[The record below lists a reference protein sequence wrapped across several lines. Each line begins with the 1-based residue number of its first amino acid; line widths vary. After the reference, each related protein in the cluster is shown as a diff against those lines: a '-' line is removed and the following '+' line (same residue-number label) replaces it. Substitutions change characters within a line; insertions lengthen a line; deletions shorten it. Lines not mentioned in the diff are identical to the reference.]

1 MTDTHWM
8 QIAIDAARRGIAI
21 GQTPFGATIVRGD
34 ELIAAAHNVVWRD
47 TDITAHAEVTAIR
60 QACQKLNAI
69 NLSGCRIYT
78 TCEPCPMCLAAS
90 HWAGLD
96 RLYYGAA
103 IADAQAAGFNEL
115 TIPCQTMKELGH
127 SNIEIIPGILPE
139 DCRKLFAE
147 WTAHPGRRPY

>member
-8 QIAIDAARRGIAI
+8 RLAIDAARRGIAA
-21 GQTPFGATIVRGD
+21 GQTPFGAAIVRGD
-34 ELIAAAHNVVWRD
+34 ELVTASHNVVWQE

-60 QACQKLNAI
+60 LACRSLRSI

-96 RLYYGAA
+96 QLYYGAE
-103 IADAQAAGFNEL
+103 IADAKAAGFNEL
-115 TIPCQTMKELGH
+115 TISCQQMKELGH
-127 SNIEIIPGILPE
+127 SPIKIVSGILPE
-139 DCRKLFAE
+139 ECRRLFTE
-147 WTAHPGRRPY
+147 WSAQARRQTY